1 MRRAASDFVTPRLF
15 CQENRAVF
23 TWPARFSDS
32 DRVTRAG
39 MFLRPPVPGGE
50 RKPHGPLPGAP
61 MGRRLVLP
69 ASGEHRV
76 SEPPAE
82 QQDAPAGSR

>member
-1 MRRAASDFVTPRLF
+1 M
-15 CQENRAVF
+15 F

-69 ASGEHRV
+69 ASGERRV

-82 QQDAPAGSR
+82 QQDAPAGSQ